1 MPQSSPPHVNM
12 DLEQCLH
19 VSTPSGTTA
28 GPRVND
34 VLVLLPELHIEDHD
48 ILRVTVPTSALQKEL

>member
-1 MPQSSPPHVNM
+1 M

-28 GPRVND
+28 GPRVID

-48 ILRVTVPTSALQKEL
+48 LLRVTVPTSALQKEL